1 MGGAAGLGGSGGTGG
16 TTGTD
21 GNVCPVIA
29 SLTAMPLTI
38 PIGELQSVVA
48 VDASDPDAVNPH
60 PLVTTFIA
68 ESGALDDPNAASTL
82 FTCSDPGFVELC
94 VRASDGDAICDKE
107 RCIDIV
113 CPPDVV
119 PNVCPML
126 NVINAIPSVIRA
138 GNSSAMI
145 QTRAQETD
153 GVPFPLLLTLSAL
166 WGTFENTEN
175 LQMPS
180 NVVGQNATYI
190 CDRPG
195 PVEICVD
202 ATDGAC
208 TKTDCIDVT
217 CPDPLP

>member
-94 VRASDGDAICDKE
+94 VRASDGDPICDKE

-126 NVINAIPSVIRA
+126 NVINAIPSTIKA
-138 GNSSAMI
+138 GNSSTMI
-145 QTRAQETD
+145 QTRGQETD
-153 GVPFPLLLTLSAL
+153 GVPFPLLLSLSAL

-208 TKTDCIDVT
+208 TKTLCTDVT
-217 CPDPLP
+217 CPNPLP